1 MLKGQGL
8 GPVKGVGFGLQDLA
22 DNAKSIQ
29 QNAEMKWTRG
39 YTGQRLGEQ
48 FFAGHLVGKRPGYNM
63 GSSFQDTSI
72 SEHA

>member
-1 MLKGQGL
+1 MLLRGRGL

-29 QNAEMKWTRG
+29 KNMDMKWTRG

-48 FFAGHLVGKRPGYNM
+48 LCGTLSREKPGL
-63 GSSFQDTSI
+63 
-72 SEHA
+72 